1 MEELAGALFFRL
13 NRGTATSKK
22 LHFLP
27 NPGKGKQTL
36 QMLRAGVGEGQ
47 QAPLRGEKV
56 FGRYPSD
63 SCIAVARRNARG
75 G

>member
-1 MEELAGALFFRL
+1 MRPLVEELAGVLFFRL
-13 NRGTATSKK
+13 DRVTAMSKK

-27 NPGKGKQTL
+27 NPGKGKQIL

-56 FGRYPSD
+56 FGR
-63 SCIAVARRNARG
+63 
-75 G
+75 